1 MIYVYMYYQLHGKQ
15 NVFMIGVLEIIS
27 DKMLGYNLE
36 QVLKDRFKKIKKIKL
51 VRLCQK
57 YTCMKPIQIEKQVQK
72 ICTNRQNDEQ

>member
-1 MIYVYMYYQLHGKQ
+1 
-15 NVFMIGVLEIIS
+15 MIGVLEIIS

-57 YTCMKPIQIEKQVQK
+57 YTCMKPIQIEKQV
-72 ICTNRQNDEQ
+72 